1 LILGVEIETALMARR
16 FARLIA
22 PSASAWL
29 NDAGVGNVDATSP
42 TQRVDNVARLIDRA
56 RVSAMPDGN

>member
-1 LILGVEIETALMARR
+1 MALMARR

-29 NDAGVGNVDATSP
+29 DDAGVGNVVDATSP